1 MQTRFKKNAKIV
13 DIMITSVG
21 GTLSVGVMLYG
32 IYHFGLSQ
40 AWPELILNLFYIAC
54 LVMIWM
60 YFFNYRIT
68 THQFNY

>member
-32 IYHFGLSQ
+32 IYHFGLQLISSTTGVPSQ
-40 AWPELILNLFYIAC
+40 LA
-54 LVMIWM
+54 
-60 YFFNYRIT
+60 
-68 THQFNY
+68 